1 MKCGNLKKN
10 GLWYFHLKAPNGEVI
25 ASSEGYN
32 TKDNCRNGIDS
43 LKKYAPDAD
52 IHEKVKYL
60 HFFLFF
66 LLIFLC
72 KNHC

>member
-1 MKCGNLKKN
+1 MSEEFEMWESEKD

-52 IHEKVKYL
+52 IHEK
-60 HFFLFF
+60 
-66 LLIFLC
+66 
-72 KNHC
+72 